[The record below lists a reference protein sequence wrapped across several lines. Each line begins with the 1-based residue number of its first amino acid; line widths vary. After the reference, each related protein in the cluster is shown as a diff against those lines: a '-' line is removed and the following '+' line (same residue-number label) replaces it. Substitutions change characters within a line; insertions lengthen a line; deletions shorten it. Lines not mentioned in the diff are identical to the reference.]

1 MVDESPVVLARAE
14 GAHGETVLRRR
25 GDVTELVVNG
35 VFAMDT
41 AETTSEAALATL
53 TLERLPG
60 DGPLWICVGGL
71 GLGVTARTLLADPRV
86 GRLDVVELDAALAGW
101 VRAGLVPGT
110 EGLLAGDRVRLHVG
124 DVAAVVP
131 ALGTSSRL
139 RLDAVLLDVDN
150 GPEFLVHD
158 ANATLYEPGF
168 LAQAAGTLRA
178 GGVLAVWSA
187 EPSPALAAAL
197 TAACG
202 PCEEVRL
209 PVRRGRHELEYA
221 VYLARRVST
230 ATRPCRPATS

>member
-14 GAHGETVLRRR
+14 SPHGETVLRRR

-41 AETTSEAALATL
+41 EQTTTEAALAAL
-53 TLERLPG
+53 ALDRLPG
-60 DGPLWICVGGL
+60 EGPLRVCVGGL

-86 GRLDVVELDAALAGW
+86 ARVDVVELDAALAGW
-101 VRAGLVPGT
+101 VGDGLVPGA
-110 EGLLAGDRVRLHVG
+110 EGLLADPRVRLHVG

-131 ALGTSSRL
+131 ALPAGG
-139 RLDAVLLDVDN
+139 LDAVLLDVDN

-158 ANATLYEPGF
+158 ANAPLYRRDF
-168 LAQAAGTLRA
+168 LAAAAATLRA

-187 EPSPALAAAL
+187 DESETLAAAM

-202 PCEEVRL
+202 ECEEVTL
-209 PVRRGRHELEYA
+209 PVRRGRHEFRYA
-221 VYLARRVST
+221 VYLSRRAPT
-230 ATRPCRPATS
+230 F

>member
-1 MVDESPVVLARAE
+1 MIDESPVVLARAE
-14 GAHGETVLRRR
+14 GPHGETVLRRR

-41 AETTSEAALATL
+41 EETTTEAALATL

-60 DGPLWICVGGL
+60 DGPLRVCVGGL

-110 EGLLAGDRVRLHVG
+110 EGLLADDRVRLHVG

-131 ALGTSSRL
+131 TLGAAA
-139 RLDAVLLDVDN
+139 LDAVLLDVDN

-158 ANATLYEPGF
+158 ANAPLYEPGF
-168 LAQAAGTLRA
+168 LARAAGTLRA

-187 EPSPALAAAL
+187 EPSPALAAAM

-202 PCEEVRL
+202 PCEEVTL
-209 PVRRGRHELEYA
+209 PVRRGRHEFAYA
-221 VYLARRVST
+221 VYLSRRVST